1 MVTFLFPFFKSLQN
15 IEPGDCSSAPRIFEN
30 EIFEFEEAAQID
42 PEQKQLNNCFPEFN
56 KKQILPR
63 LTLYRFT
70 LTIQV

>member
-1 MVTFLFPFFKSLQN
+1 MKNVERLLRGLYKV
-15 IEPGDCSSAPRIFEN
+15 A
-30 EIFEFEEAAQID
+30 EAAQID
-42 PEQKQLNNCFPEFN
+42 HEQEQLNNDFLESN